1 MHALCAF
8 GGDGLG
14 ERSLRCTIV
23 AEEELQCPRGLVPEC
38 RRRGLAFFQ
47 HLSGEG
53 NESLRFLFIDD
64 TGTHFLDSLGIFL
77 FCPLGLVGIRD
88 ESRRTGIYIL
98 RFLHVIDKVLHEIGQ
113 HTAVGIAGID
123 GFDTTEI
130 AVVAHAPA
138 HALLV
143 VLSGIDLQ
151 RVTLLTGLEQCAGID
166 VLHHVAVDAL
176 RHMVS
181 RGFPVTDVLDIV
193 AQEHVGAHGE
203 QTVLSRQPASM
214 VSLCGSEHLREHLLA
229 LQQLLPCRIV
239 PFVSEITA
247 DLEIFIEP
255 AEIAHHLI
263 VLLLPCHLHDKGG
276 RVGIGLSVPT
286 VFVVGDA
293 AVGILFPE
301 VVDGFELFAL
311 GLLLCRL
318 HAHEVIVVR
327 RFLGQ
332 ASQ

>member
-1 MHALCAF
+1 M
-8 GGDGLG
+8 
-14 ERSLRCTIV
+14 
-23 AEEELQCPRGLVPEC
+23 
-38 RRRGLAFFQ
+38 
-47 HLSGEG
+47 
-53 NESLRFLFIDD
+53 
-64 TGTHFLDSLGIFL
+64 
-77 FCPLGLVGIRD
+77 
-88 ESRRTGIYIL
+88 
-98 RFLHVIDKVLHEIGQ
+98 
-113 HTAVGIAGID
+113 
-123 GFDTTEI
+123 
-130 AVVAHAPA
+130 AHAPA